1 MSASNPVLAV
11 VMRSGRV
18 ESWHRGA
25 VVVCHGDEIV
35 LVEGEANALVFARSA
50 TKPFQAL
57 PFLERG
63 LASRL
68 GVSVAEIAV
77 MCASHDG
84 APVHVDAVRSLL
96 RRGALREDQLGCG
109 PQTPFD
115 TDTRLELIRRGEKP
129 GKVHHNCSGKHAGF
143 LHLARECGDDLANYL
158 DPSCASQHEVQAAMA
173 AMAGLAAPSE
183 VGLDG
188 CGAPTFVLPLVALAR
203 AFAALGNP
211 ANLPAARA
219 AACRTIVDA
228 AGREPV
234 LVAGERR
241 LCTTLLRTW
250 PGRVFAKNGAE
261 GVYALAIGPDVRRDR
276 WPKGLGI
283 AVKIDDGAERGYQ
296 PVVVDLLR
304 ALGLF
309 DGGAVPAPLERFHRL
324 PLHNS
329 QQRLV
334 GDVHCAVEWSV
345 R

>member
-1 MSASNPVLAV
+1 VSVPNPVLAV
-11 VMRSGRV
+11 ATRSGRV

-25 VVVCHGDEIV
+25 IAVVHGAETV
-35 LVEGEANALVFARSA
+35 LAVGDPDALVFARSA

-63 LASRL
+63 LAAKLRL
-68 GVSVAEIAV
+68 PVEEIAV
-77 MCASHDG
+77 LCASHDG
-84 APVHVDAVRSLL
+84 APVHTDTVRSLL
-96 RRGALREDQLGCG
+96 QRGALGEDQLGCG
-109 PQTPFD
+109 PQVPFD
-115 TDTRLELIRRGEKP
+115 SDTRLDLIRRGVKP
-129 GKVHHNCSGKHAGF
+129 GRIHHNCSGKHAGF

-158 DPSCASQHEVQAAMA
+158 DPSCASQREVQAAMA
-173 AMAGLAAPSE
+173 AMAGLGAPPE

-203 AFAALGNP
+203 AFGRLADPTGLAP
-211 ANLPAARA
+211 ARA
-219 AACRTIVDA
+219 AACRTILDA
-228 AGREPV
+228 VGRAPV

-241 LCTTLLRTW
+241 FCTALLRCW

-276 WPKGLGI
+276 WPRGLGI
-283 AVKIDDGAERGYQ
+283 AVKVDDGDERGYQ

-304 ALGLF
+304 ALGVF
-309 DGGAVPAPLERFHRL
+309 GGDAVPPSLERFHRL

-329 QQRLV
+329 QQKLV
-334 GDVHCAVEWSV
+334 GDVHSVVEWTL